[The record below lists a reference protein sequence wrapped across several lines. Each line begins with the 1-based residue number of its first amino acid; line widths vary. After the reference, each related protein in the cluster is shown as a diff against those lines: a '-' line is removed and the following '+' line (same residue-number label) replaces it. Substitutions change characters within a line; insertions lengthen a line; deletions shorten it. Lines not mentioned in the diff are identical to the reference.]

1 MKKNILVILIIFFTI
16 IATVNAQFGIQRSI
30 RNKYKKQGLEHAQEE
45 RQKGIDSA
53 ENKRIEEAYK
63 CLHKAAEAAEPGLEK
78 AEEEEE
84 KEKGEEYAFYG
95 ISQYNDFV
103 EGYEADVASKDPA
116 DYKKYRFNTAI
127 VEYEVEGHD
136 EGSKT
141 LYIDMGGYKVAEYI
155 IVKKKKSDEKTAVI
169 LIGSDIISIDFEEE
183 SAVKIHNPMA
193 YLLASPD
200 RDWEKTAENILLKLG
215 FEKIGAETII
225 GKECDVWE
233 QGRSKIWVWDGLTM
247 KSVNGKDIETA
258 TRIQVDTSIPQE
270 MFEVPEGF
278 EYEII
283 EAGDLFPELSEEEAK
298 AAFEEDDED
307 MDELLDEIENMS
319 YSEFKAKVL
328 EEEPELYD
336 EEIKHRYLYLRQ
348 MAKRR
353 HQ

>member
-1 MKKNILVILIIFFTI
+1 MNKSTLITLIFAFAITT
-16 IATVNAQFGIQRSI
+16 TVTAQFGIQKSI
-30 RNKYKKQGLEHAQEE
+30 RNKYKKQGMEHAEEE
-45 RQKGIDSA
+45 RQKGIDIA
-53 ENKRIEEAYK
+53 ENKGMEEADK
-63 CLHKAAEAAEPGLEK
+63 GLDKAAEAAEPGMEK
-78 AEEEEE
+78 AEEG
-84 KEKGEEYAFYG
+84 KEKGEEYAIYG
-95 ISQYNDFV
+95 IGQYNDFV
-103 EGYEADVASKDPA
+103 EGYEADVSSKDPS

-169 LIGSDIISIDFEEE
+169 LIGSDMISIDFEEE

-193 YLLASPD
+193 YLLATPD
-200 RDWEKTAENILLKLG
+200 GDWEKTSENILVKLG
-215 FEKIGAETII
+215 FEKTGKETIV
-225 GKECDVWE
+225 GKECVVWE
-233 QGRSKIWVWDGLTM
+233 HGKSKIWVWDGLTL

-258 TRIQVDTSIPQE
+258 TKVQVDTSIPQE
-270 MFEVPEGF
+270 MFEVPEVY

-319 YSEFKAKVL
+319 YSEFKEKVV
-328 EEEPELYD
+328 EEEPDLYD
-336 EEIKHRYLYLRQ
+336 EEIKHRYLYLQQ

-353 HQ
+353 HE